1 MAKKIMK
8 LRIDCPTEELFD
20 KVSPWL
26 KEYWSKE
33 VTNTEISIPEND
45 GDSYFIHIEG
55 DLKDLFDDLL
65 EAFEGEVFAEWES

>member
-1 MAKKIMK
+1 MAKKILK

-55 DLKDLFDDLL
+55 ELKDLYDDLL

>member
-1 MAKKIMK
+1 MAKKILK

-33 VTNTEISIPEND
+33 VTHTEISIPEND
-45 GDSYFIHIEG
+45 GESYFIHIEG
-55 DLKDLFDDLL
+55 D
-65 EAFEGEVFAEWES
+65 